1 MRKKFFLLAFL
12 YLCIEIKIQAQEL
25 QATIT
30 VLANRISSQ
39 VDRKIFQTLQGSLND
54 FLNNR
59 RWTNENFQ
67 VNEKIVCNFLLNL
80 SSGNEN
86 IYSGTLTVQ
95 AARPVFNSSY
105 QSPLVNLQDDAVV
118 FRYTQFQTLDFN
130 ETRVQGSE
138 PLAANLTALFAYYV
152 YIILG
157 LNFDSYS
164 LRGGDLYFQK
174 ALNIVNNAP
183 EGNAIAG
190 WKAFDGPRNRYT
202 LIENLTNAKYAQ
214 FHDAIYD
221 YYRQGLDQMY
231 DKETDGRTGMLNTLS
246 MLNTI
251 NSANPNLMYMDV
263 FFLGKSNELAN
274 AFKRG
279 TPDEKVRALD
289 YLSRLDVSNTNKY
302 KQALQ

>member
-302 KQALQ
+302 K